1 MRNIAAICFDLDNT
15 LWDVW
20 PVIVRAEQ
28 EMYAFLSEHYPR
40 IAAKYSI
47 DALRAE
53 RERVAQSEPHMHH
66 DFTYLRKASLR
77 LCAQS
82 VGHEAE
88 VAEEIFD
95 VFFRARNNVTL
106 FTDAFEALPELQ
118 ARFRLFSLTNGN
130 ADLKAIGL
138 DKYFEGCFA
147 ARDVG
152 ALKPDPKTFRHVL
165 DVAQLDAKQVLFV
178 GDDPIADVQGARVA
192 GMHCVW
198 MNRDAAVWPTE
209 LGAHPE
215 SIARLTELMPLLQR
229 FA

>member
-1 MRNIAAICFDLDNT
+1 MRSIVAICFDLDNT

-47 DALRAE
+47 EALRVE

-77 LCAQS
+77 ICAES

-88 VAEEIFD
+88 IAEEIFD

-106 FTDAFEALPELQ
+106 FNDAVQALPELQ
-118 ARFRLFSLTNGN
+118 THYRLFSLTNGN
-130 ADLKAIGL
+130 ADLRAIGV
-138 DKYFEGCFA
+138 DSYFERCFA

-152 ALKPDPKTFRHVL
+152 ALKPDPKTFLHVL
-165 DVAQLDAKQVLFV
+165 EAAGLEPHQVLFV
-178 GDDPIADVQGARVA
+178 GDDPVADVQGARTV

-198 MNRDAAVWPTE
+198 MNRDAAVWPNE
-209 LGAHPE
+209 LGGHPE
-215 SIARLTELMPLLQR
+215 SIARLTELLPLLR
-229 FA
+229 RLA